1 LFSTRAFWSLVLIH
15 FLISWKPATSLDVLG
30 GNASV
35 LSAKSLTDLSWALL
49 IIVPSVNG
57 ILLLLPLVIIGRNN
71 TSRSGDRRD
80 NRSFF
85 HSSGLNLRFLIIL
98 FYLSENKKTSYQ
110 QNNDCTDN
118 KFSVFLVLTN
128 SSNLFLSSL
137 AKKSFNF
144 FI

>member
-1 LFSTRAFWSLVLIH
+1 VLIY
-15 FLISWKPATSLDVLG
+15 FLTSWKPATNLDVLG

-98 FYLSENKKTSYQ
+98 FYLSENKETSYQ